1 MKDKRPSFQFYPGDF
16 LSDHNVIGMSMEER
30 GAYITLLCICW
41 DQGHLPNDEKALA
54 RYLNGTSM
62 DLSFVV
68 GCFTEK
74 DGVLVHKRL
83 MEERQKQDD
92 YKKRCSKGGKQS
104 QQNQRDKKS
113 LPSGL
118 EVPCNTPSSSSS
130 PTPSSTSLKD
140 KIKTIVVFDEEF
152 NKAFEEDWSNYPKP
166 GGDKQKGKIAYKN
179 TVGPDLKLRVAYQ
192 AKTEKYIASFNGR
205 FKYAK
210 NKDTWMRNW
219 TNIEI
224 MQIEDVSERTTFD
237 KKRDRVKEWYDDP
250 HTGNNQNQIGGGNV
264 IKG

>member
-1 MKDKRPSFQFYPGDF
+1 MKRPSFQFYPGDF

-41 DQGHLPNDEKALA
+41 DQGHLPIDDKALA

-118 EVPCNTPSSSSS
+118 EVPCNTSSPSS
-130 PTPSSTSLKD
+130 PSSTSVKD
-140 KIKTIVVFDEEF
+140 KLTMSEKEKFALVWGGYFDSIWERYPLKRGKE
-152 NKAFEEDWSNYPKP
+152 KAKRHFKAQVLTFQDW
-166 GGDKQKGKIAYKN
+166 
-179 TVGPDLKLRVAYQ
+179 
-192 AKTEKYIASFNGR
+192 E
-205 FKYAK
+205 
-210 NKDTWMRNW
+210 
-219 TNIEI
+219 NIEI
-224 MQIEDVSERTTFD
+224 ALDAYVDDMDRIRSNGHPDRAWQHGGTWFNGYWKDFINYEPPANSNGGLTQQERDF
-237 KKRDRVKEWYDDP
+237 E
-250 HTGNNQNQIGGGNV
+250 I
-264 IKG
+264 